1 MNQYRVK
8 GSKSFLYWTVVT
20 AESKEDAYDI
30 SQKDDID
37 WIGIETD
44 DIIEPIEID
53 LVNDEED
60 TIINMSHGLIK
71 DRME

>member
-1 MNQYRVK
+1 MNQYRVT
-8 GSKSFLYWTVVT
+8 GSKYFLYWTVVT

-30 SQKDDID
+30 AQKDDID
-37 WIGIETD
+37 WSEIETD

-60 TIINMSHGLIK
+60 KLIDMSNGLVV
-71 DRME
+71 